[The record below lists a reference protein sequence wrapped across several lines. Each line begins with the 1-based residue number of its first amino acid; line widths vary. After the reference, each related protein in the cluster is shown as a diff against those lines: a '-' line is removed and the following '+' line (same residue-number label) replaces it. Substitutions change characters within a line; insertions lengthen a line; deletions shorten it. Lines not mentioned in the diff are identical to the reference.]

1 MPPHTPVARHARR
14 PQSHRLG
21 RGIALTVTA
30 VLVFGITGAATAVT
44 HFQGNIHSADVTG
57 LLGSDRPAAAKVANP
72 NDPNAGQALNILLI
86 GSDVRAGQ
94 DAKIGG
100 AVAGMRSDTTIVAH
114 LSADRKRADLISIPR
129 DTMVAI
135 PACPRS
141 NGTTSSAQTGQF
153 NAAFSYGS
161 ESGKVSDAAACT
173 IKTVEKNTGVRID
186 GYVVIDFSGF
196 VKMID
201 ALGGVPMCIPAAM
214 KSPMAGLNLSAG
226 QQILNGTTALAYARA
241 RHGIG
246 DGSDT
251 GRIGDQQQLLAA
263 VVREIK
269 SKNMLTNMPSL
280 LAFLSAA
287 TSSVTASPNLASI
300 PDLTGLAFSI
310 RNTSA
315 ASITFMTI
323 PFAADPTNPN
333 RVVMTTAAKP
343 IWANVAADQPIVAS
357 TAPVPAP
364 VATPG
369 KTAATT
375 PAPTASPA
383 PATATAKKPGKDAI
397 TASDVTAVCS

>member
-1 MPPHTPVARHARR
+1 M
-14 PQSHRLG
+14 
-21 RGIALTVTA
+21 
-30 VLVFGITGAATAVT
+30 FGITGAATAVG
-44 HFQGNIHSADVTG
+44 HFQGNIHSADVTS

-72 NDPNAGQALNILLI
+72 NDPNAGQPLNILLI
-86 GSDVRAGQ
+86 GSDSRTGQ
-94 DAKIGG
+94 DAKLGG
-100 AVAGMRSDTTIVAH
+100 TAVGMRSDTAIVAH
-114 LSADRKRADLISIPR
+114 LSADRKRADLVSIPR

-141 NGTTSSAQTGQF
+141 NGTTSGAQTGQF

-161 ESGKVSDAAACT
+161 ESGQVSDAAACT

-186 GYVVIDFSGF
+186 GYVVIDFAGF

-214 KSPMAGLNLSAG
+214 KSPMAGLNLAAG

-263 VVREIK
+263 MVREIK

-280 LAFLSAA
+280 LQFLSAA

-300 PDLTGLAFSI
+300 PNLTGLAFSI
-310 RNTSA
+310 RNASA

-323 PFAADPTNPN
+323 PFATDPTNAN
-333 RVVMTTAAKP
+333 RVVMTSAAKP
-343 IWANVAADQPIVAS
+343 IWAALAADQPIVAS
-357 TAPVPAP
+357 AAPATTPA
-364 VATPG
+364 ATPG
-369 KTAATT
+369 HTAATT
-375 PAPTASPA
+375 PTTAPT
-383 PATATAKKPGKDAI
+383 TATAKKPGKDAI